1 MTDTPTER
9 EAESIWITLRR
20 RKVVQ
25 WGLGYIAGAWALL
38 QGIAF
43 FADVFGWPHQSKRI
57 GSLLLLVGLPIVLVL
72 AWYHGDRGQQRIS
85 RPELGW
91 LVVLAL
97 LGGGVLW
104 FFGSRGPTVTA
115 TSPTA
120 TLSPP
125 ASTTATSTD
134 ARPSIAVLPFENR
147 SDLHKDAF
155 FVDGIHDDILTQL
168 SKVSA
173 LRVISRT
180 SVEQFR
186 DTKLSMKAIAD
197 QLGVTKILEGGV
209 QRGGDRV
216 RINVQLIDAN
226 TDAHLW
232 ADSYDR
238 ELTAAN
244 IFAIQSEV
252 AAAIADALK
261 ATLTP
266 AERKHL
272 SAIPTKN
279 LEAWETYQLGKQRMA
294 RRTTEALADAEGFF
308 QQAIDRDPN
317 FALAYV
323 GLADTLL
330 LQVNYGGVELETVI
344 ARVKLLVAKA
354 QSLDPELAEAVVS
367 SALLAEAL
375 NDLSR
380 AEAEFRRAI
389 ELNPNYAT
397 AHQWYS
403 GLLQYLGRT
412 DDALV
417 HARRAAQLDPLSAIV
432 RTSLADML
440 MARGQFADALTEL
453 GTAIEIDPSQPN
465 AYFSIGLVNAYALGR
480 IDQAVPWIA
489 RSVKLDPGNPGGP
502 AWLAGMYFDLG
513 DDAAAERFV
522 EQSLRVDK
530 GQGPPDFI
538 ASIAALYRGQFDLA
552 LEHAQ
557 NALKPMPQ
565 ANLMLALQRNA
576 DLRTNDYAS
585 ARGRYARSYPEL
597 LATGS
602 PRVDPG
608 NFGAAIDFALVL
620 RRSGDDAAADKLL
633 DLSDIAMRGWPRL
646 GQSGF
651 AIADVQIHALRGD
664 KTKALSAL
672 REAEQA
678 GWRGPLLR
686 YYRDHDP
693 NLDSIRNEPEFKAVF
708 ADIERDMA
716 KQRARLAARPKDA
729 PLELTDASR

>member
-1 MTDTPTER
+1 MTDTPVER
-9 EAESIWITLRR
+9 EVDSTWTRLRR

-25 WGLGYIAGAWALL
+25 WGLVFVAAAWGFL
-38 QGIAF
+38 QGLEYISESFNWPQEVRQIA
-43 FADVFGWPHQSKRI
+43 V
-57 GSLLLLVGLPIVLVL
+57 LVLVIGLPIVLVL
-72 AWYHGDRGQQRIS
+72 AWYHGDRGQQRITTA
-85 RPELGW
+85 ELAI
-91 LVVLAL
+91 LTLLLL
-97 LGGGVLW
+97 LGGGAFWYYQRTGETGKDAAL
-104 FFGSRGPTVTA
+104 TA
-115 TSPTA
+115 NATQPDTSPVV
-120 TLSPP
+120 S
-125 ASTTATSTD
+125 D
-134 ARPSIAVLPFENR
+134 ARPSVAVLPFENR
-147 SDLHKDAF
+147 SDESKDAY

-173 LRVISRT
+173 LKVISRT

-186 DTKLSMKAIAD
+186 DTTLPMKAIAD

-209 QRGGDRV
+209 QRAGDRV

-232 ADSYDR
+232 AESYDR

-323 GLADTLL
+323 GLADSLM
-330 LQVNYGGVELETVI
+330 LQVGYGGAQLEAVI
-344 ARVKLLVAKA
+344 GRVKMLVAKA
-354 QSLDPELAEAVVS
+354 QSLDPGLAEAVVS

-375 NDLSR
+375 NDWPR

-432 RTSLADML
+432 RISLADML
-440 MARGQFADALTEL
+440 MGRGQFADALTEL
-453 GTAIEIDPSQPN
+453 ARAIEIDPSQPN
-465 AYFSIGLVNAYALGR
+465 AYFSIGLIKAYALGR

-489 RSVKLDPGNPGGP
+489 RSVKLDPGNPGGL
-502 AWLAGMYFDLG
+502 AYLAGMYFELG

-530 GQGPPDFI
+530 GQGPPDFA
-538 ASIAALYRGQFDLA
+538 ASIAALYRGQSDLA

-557 NALKPMPQ
+557 DALKPMPQ

-608 NFGAAIDFALVL
+608 NFQAAIDFALVL

-646 GQSGF
+646 GESGF
-651 AIADVQIHALRGD
+651 AIADVQLHALRGEN
-664 KTKALSAL
+664 TKALSAL

-678 GWRGPLLR
+678 GWRGPLWR

-716 KQRARLAARPKDA
+716 QQRARLAARPKEA
-729 PLELTDASR
+729 PLDLAAIGR

>member
-1 MTDTPTER
+1 MR
-9 EAESIWITLRR
+9 SSGHHRSGRSHFSRVLI
-20 RKVVQ
+20 
-25 WGLGYIAGAWALL
+25 
-38 QGIAF
+38 
-43 FADVFGWPHQSKRI
+43 
-57 GSLLLLVGLPIVLVL
+57 GLPVVLVL
-72 AWYHGDRGQQRIS
+72 AWYHGDRGQQRITT
-85 RPELGW
+85 PEFAILT
-91 LVVLAL
+91 LLLL
-97 LGGGVLW
+97 LGGGAFW
-104 FFGSRGPTVTA
+104 YYQRTGEAGKDAAATA
-115 TSPTA
+115 SAVQPD
-120 TLSPP
+120 
-125 ASTTATSTD
+125 ASTLIKD
-134 ARPSIAVLPFENR
+134 ARPSVAVLPFENR
-147 SDLHKDAF
+147 SREADDAF

-186 DTKLSMKAIAD
+186 DTKLPMKAIAD
-197 QLGVTKILEGGV
+197 QLGVAKILEGGV

-272 SAIPTKN
+272 SVIPTKN
-279 LEAWETYQLGKQRMA
+279 LEAWESYQLGKQLMA

-330 LQVNYGGVELETVI
+330 LQVNYGGVELEAVI
-344 ARVKLLVAKA
+344 ARAKMLVAKA
-354 QSLDPELAEAVVS
+354 QSLEPGLAEAVVS
-367 SALLAEAL
+367 SALLAQAL
-375 NDLSR
+375 NDWSK

-403 GLLQYLGRT
+403 GLLQYLGRK

-417 HARRAAQLDPLSAIV
+417 HARRAAELDPMSAIV
-432 RTSLADML
+432 RNSLAQML
-440 MARGQFADALTEL
+440 MGRGQFADALTEL
-453 GTAIEIDPSQPN
+453 ARAIEIDPSQPN
-465 AYFSIGLVNAYALGR
+465 AYFEIGLANAYALGR
-480 IDQAVPWIA
+480 IDQAVPWIV
-489 RSVKLDPGNPGGP
+489 RSVELDPGNPTGP
-502 AWLAGMYFDLG
+502 AYLAGMYFDLG

-522 EQSLRVDK
+522 AQSLRVDK
-530 GQGPPDFI
+530 GQGPPDFA
-538 ASIAALYRGQFDLA
+538 ASIAALYRGQSDVA
-552 LEHAQ
+552 LKHAQ
-557 NALKPMPQ
+557 DALKAMPQ
-565 ANLMLALQRNA
+565 ATVMLAVQRSA
-576 DLRTNDYAS
+576 DLRANNYAS
-585 ARGRYARSYPEL
+585 ARNRYARAFPEL
-597 LATGS
+597 IASGS
-602 PRVDPG
+602 PRVDAG
-608 NFGAAIDFALVL
+608 NSWAAIDLALVL
-620 RRSGDDAAADKLL
+620 QRSGDNAAADKLL
-633 DLSDIAMRGWPRL
+633 DLSDVAIRGSTRL
-646 GQSGF
+646 GEQGF
-651 AIADVQIHALRGD
+651 GIADVQIHALRGE
-664 KTKALSAL
+664 KPKALSAL
-672 REAEQA
+672 REAEQV
-678 GWRGPLLR
+678 GWRGPLWR

-693 NLDSIRNEPEFKAVF
+693 NLDSIRDEPEFKAIF

-716 KQRARLAARPKDA
+716 TQRAALAARPKDA
-729 PLELTDASR
+729 PLELTDAR